1 MMSQLQQGQRSLWPG
16 RRPWG
21 LSLAGALVALYVFMA
36 DAIRV
41 AGEGYEAVQKMQ
53 PTWFNWP
60 LFAVALVLLAAPI
73 ADMWRQYRGNSRG

>member
-1 MMSQLQQGQRSLWPG
+1 
-16 RRPWG
+16 
-21 LSLAGALVALYVFMA
+21 
-36 DAIRV
+36 
-41 AGEGYEAVQKMQ
+41 MQ